1 MGREEI
7 KAMAFGSALRLN
19 QSERFPS
26 PSRMTVTPGLAIE
39 VHGSFLRAA
48 TKSAEPPREPELSF
62 TFCLPLQ
69 TIRAVHTIVN
79 KKEKKKKEVNKE
91 KRSPFTVIFAV
102 QVII

>member
-1 MGREEI
+1 MT
-7 KAMAFGSALRLN
+7 FGSALRLN
-19 QSERFPS
+19 QSERFPG

-79 KKEKKKKEVNKE
+79 KKKKKKEVNKE

>member
-1 MGREEI
+1 MT
-7 KAMAFGSALRLN
+7 FGSALRLN
-19 QSERFPS
+19 QSERFPG

-79 KKEKKKKEVNKE
+79 KKKKKKKEVNKE